1 MSASYA
7 QVALYDD
14 PDAWYGRPLSPREWQ
29 VLWAVACGWTNR
41 QMAAKLGISHE
52 TVKNHLTR
60 IMAKLGAH
68 DRTHALVLAITTRP
82 ALGELPTR
90 GRGLGLWYAPLLTD
104 AQLARAVALRRQGIT
119 YDQIG
124 VELAVS
130 TSAVRQ
136 AIVAAIGVTPSAY
149 RITPQLAAQMVALR
163 RQGWSYRRI
172 AAVSA
177 CSAPTATQHV
187 QRALGWTSPAK
198 RVGGFRP
205 INLRT
210 WHR

>member
-1 MSASYA
+1 MGGA
-7 QVALYDD
+7 
-14 PDAWYGRPLSPREWQ
+14 LSPREWQ
-29 VLWAVACGWTNR
+29 VLWAVSCGWTNR
-41 QMAAKLGISHE
+41 QMAAKLGISDQ
-52 TVKNHLTR
+52 TVKNHVTS

-82 ALGELPTR
+82 ALDELPTR
-90 GRGLGLWYAPLLTD
+90 GSGFGRWYAPLLTD

-119 YDQIG
+119 YDHIG
-124 VELAVS
+124 MELAVS
-130 TSAVRQ
+130 TSAVRK
-136 AIVAAIGVTPSAY
+136 AIVAAIGVTPRAY
-149 RITPQLAAQMVALR
+149 RITAELAAQMVALR

-177 CSAPTATQHV
+177 CSAPTATLHV
-187 QRALGWTSPAK
+187 RHALGQTPPAK

-210 WHR
+210 WRTVSPGR